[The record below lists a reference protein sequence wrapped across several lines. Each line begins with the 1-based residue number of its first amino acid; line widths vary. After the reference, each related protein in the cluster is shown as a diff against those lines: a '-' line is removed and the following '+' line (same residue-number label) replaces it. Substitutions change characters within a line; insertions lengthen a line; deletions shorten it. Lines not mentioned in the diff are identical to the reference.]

1 MAKQPQNAASRSALI
16 IGGTGGIGRAV
27 ATALAARGWD
37 VKALHREP
45 ERGKATAPDLPVA
58 WVKGDAMNEAEVIGA
73 ADGARILFHG
83 ANPPGYRRW
92 RELAIPMLANSIAA
106 GKRSGSR
113 LIFPGNVYNFG
124 SDAGVLSVLGRL
136 ARTSLRALGLRA
148 PESRIKSPVQSRAR
162 PLPARRSR

>member
-1 MAKQPQNAASRSALI
+1 
-16 IGGTGGIGRAV
+16 
-27 ATALAARGWD
+27 
-37 VKALHREP
+37 
-45 ERGKATAPDLPVA
+45 
-58 WVKGDAMNEAEVIGA
+58 MNEAEVIGA